1 VQTGMTGVATV
12 RLAEPGQ
19 FRIKATKA
27 GTIRSRKL
35 WITATSSS

>member
-1 VQTGMTGVATV
+1 VATV